1 MSLVVQ
7 KAVSSAQ
14 SGGSQAPLPS
24 VEDLHE
30 AIRQNAAERIAQCVL
45 ANPELLKCRILISDP
60 GQAPL
65 TVTPLNLTV
74 LTQREGKC
82 AVALLKA
89 GAPLC
94 YENGEFDSSR
104 AASPLCAAS
113 SSTIA
118 CVLNELDKESYTPL
132 WEREVRKAL
141 FPFLH
146 KDTMAIVSSYDENSG
161 KYEWEKFIYGHSL
174 NQPIAEGLAVHV
186 IKKGDLD
193 NFNTLLKQQL
203 DVHRPIWGLYA
214 LKKINTSF
222 VRHPIRAGAFGGV
235 RWNTFRKET
244 TTYIPQMLSL
254 YEFCFPSKNRVG
266 GIDVVKISD
275 QMRTKI
281 KEAHDQTQKPQV
293 AED

>member
-24 VEDLHE
+24 VDDLHE

-161 KYEWEKFIYGHSL
+161 KYEWEKFIYGYSL
-174 NQPIAEGLAVHV
+174 NKPIAEGLAVRV

-214 LKKINTSF
+214 LKKKNTSLF
-222 VRHPIRAGAFGGV
+222 RHPIRDM
-235 RWNTFRKET
+235 RMITSRKET
-244 TTYIPQMLSL
+244 TTHIPQMLSL
-254 YEFCFPSKNRVG
+254 YEFCFPSKNREGVD
-266 GIDVVKISD
+266 IVKISD

-293 AED
+293 VED